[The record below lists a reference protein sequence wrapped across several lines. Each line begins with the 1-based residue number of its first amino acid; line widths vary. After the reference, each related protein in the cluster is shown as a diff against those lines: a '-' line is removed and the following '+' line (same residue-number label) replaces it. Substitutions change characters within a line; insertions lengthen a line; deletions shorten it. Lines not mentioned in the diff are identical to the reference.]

1 MSDPAVSVS
10 AVGWHHVRLPVSDV
24 MRSRDWY
31 TEVLGFEPLLVLEE
45 EDRVVGVVVG
55 QPSGPTLG
63 LHYAP
68 ALARQLD
75 GFCPVAL
82 SVGTADDLKQ
92 WCARLDTLGVRH
104 SAPANGHL
112 GWYIGIP
119 DPDGIIVEL
128 HTIEQPTADEA

>member
-1 MSDPAVSVS
+1 VSDPAI
-10 AVGWHHVRLPVSDV
+10 AVPALRWHHVRLPVSDV

-31 TEVLGFEPLLVLEE
+31 TEVFGFEPLLDLEE

-55 QPSGPTLG
+55 QWSGPTLG

-68 ALARQLD
+68 TVAHQLD

-82 SVGTADDLKQ
+82 SVGALDDLDR
-92 WCARLDTLGVRH
+92 WCTRLDMLGVSH
-104 SAPANGHL
+104 SAPTQGHL
-112 GWYIGIP
+112 GWYIEVP

-128 HTIEQPTADEA
+128 HTNEQPSADEA